1 MLKTT
6 PFDAADYLTTPQ
18 ARAEYMTAAF
28 ETGDLEF
35 IRDSLGVVVK
45 AIGVAKVSQQIGLTR
60 EGLYK
65 SLGKSGNP
73 EFATIMRIVRALGLT
88 LSAKPAAVERKGKKR
103 KVA

>member
-6 PFDAADYLTTPQ
+6 RFDAADYLTTPE
-18 ARAEYMTAAF
+18 ARAEYLTAAF

-45 AIGVAKVSQQIGLTR
+45 ATGVAKVSKHIGVTR

-73 EFATIMRIVRALGLT
+73 EFDTVMRIVRALGLT
-88 LSAKPAAVERKGKKR
+88 LSAKRTAGRKPSKR
-103 KVA
+103 KAV

>member
-6 PFDAADYLTTPQ
+6 LFDAADYLTTPE

-35 IRDSLGVVVK
+35 IRDALGVAVK
-45 AIGVAKVSQQIGLTR
+45 SIGVAKVSEQIGLTR

-88 LSAKPAAVERKGKKR
+88 LSAKPAAGRKLKKR

>member
-35 IRDSLGVVVK
+35 IRDALGVVVK
-45 AIGVAKVSQQIGLTR
+45 SHRRCQ
-60 EGLYK
+60 
-65 SLGKSGNP
+65 SLGPNRLDARRP
-73 EFATIMRIVRALGLT
+73 VQVARQIRQPRIRDHHAHRPRAG
-88 LSAKPAAVERKGKKR
+88 ADAVGTAGGAERKGKKR

>member
-1 MLKTT
+1 
-6 PFDAADYLTTPQ
+6 
-18 ARAEYMTAAF
+18 
-28 ETGDLEF
+28 
-35 IRDSLGVVVK
+35 LGVVVK
-45 AIGVAKVSQQIGLTR
+45 AIGVAKVSGQIGLTR

-88 LSAKPAAVERKGKKR
+88 LSVKPTAGRKGKRR